1 MSKQYLSQV
10 DQNKISAIKKE
21 GTTLDK
27 IKGNLNYGD
36 NYIKLTEQE
45 QKLLERWNMVFN
57 MLKAGKSY
65 LAVSGALKRT
75 YKVQGIST
83 VYRDIDSA
91 RRLFGSIDT
100 IDKNAERLIAI
111 EWARTTFRMAL
122 KDRNLTEMNAATR
135 NLIKA
140 SAIENDD
147 PDTFTEEDMQ
157 SHVYYAIIQING
169 ENIQLDLSGAGLDKL
184 PKKKAQGIIQALY
197 KDIDDVEAIEL
208 LEDGK

>member
-10 DQNKISAIKKE
+10 DQNKIATIKKE

-36 NYIKLTEQE
+36 DYVRLTEKE

-57 MLKAGKSY
+57 MLKAGKSH
-65 LAVSGALKRT
+65 LSISGALKRI
-75 YKVQGIST
+75 YKVKGIST
-83 VYRDIDSA
+83 VYRDTNSA
-91 RRLFGSIDT
+91 RKLFGSVDT
-100 IDKNAERLIAI
+100 VDKNAERLIAI
-111 EWARTTFRMAL
+111 EWARLTFRMAL
-122 KDRNLTEMNAATR
+122 KDRDLTEMNAATR

-140 SAIENDD
+140 SAIENED

-169 ENIQLDLSGAGLDKL
+169 ENIQLDLSGAGLEKL
-184 PKKKAQGIIQALY
+184 PKKKAQGIVQSLY
-197 KDIDDVEAIEL
+197 KDIDDVEAVEL
-208 LEDGK
+208 LENGK